1 MDRAVSGF
9 AARREKV
16 VSQSSMNKASPIHAA
31 ESAGKVETAAAF
43 GPLAGVKV
51 LDFSRVVAGPLCGL
65 YFADLGAEVIKIE
78 APGGDENRRWEPAL
92 AGTSAGFAYLNRGKR
107 GMTLNLKTEAG
118 QEVLRSLVANADV
131 VIDSYLPA
139 DADVLGMSHSKL
151 LAMNPEIIHVSVSA
165 YGAIGPMRNHP
176 GYDLL
181 LQAFTGIM
189 QMTGEADGPPNRA
202 GASVVDLS
210 TGMIAFGH
218 AMSALYARAVGR
230 ARGEHVQA
238 SLLQSGLA
246 LMSTHVANLAIG
258 GAEPKRQGSGLW
270 NLVPYQAFQA
280 ADGWV
285 LIGVTNDGAWQRFC
299 AALELD
305 ELGGDPAYATAR
317 GRIDNRNVIVSTIQ
331 ALVGTRTVADLVK
344 ILEPARVPVS
354 PINTLRDVLDHE
366 QVRAVNAMVPIAGL
380 EDSPVRVVGRP
391 VTFSSA
397 YEQPVRPPPEL
408 GQHNSEIL
416 GELGL
421 APEEVRELNAR
432 GAF

>member
-1 MDRAVSGF
+1 MSESFVNN
-9 AARREKV
+9 ARSTRGLE
-16 VSQSSMNKASPIHAA
+16 ASRPA
-31 ESAGKVETAAAF
+31 EVPHVF

-65 YFADLGAEVIKIE
+65 YFADLGAEVVKIE
-78 APGGDENRRWEPAL
+78 APGGDENRRWEPSL
-92 AGTSAGFAYLNRGKR
+92 SGTSAGFAYLNRGKR
-107 GMTLNLKTEAG
+107 GMTLNLKTQAG
-118 QEVLRSLVANADV
+118 QEVLRSLVASADV

-139 DADVLGMSHSKL
+139 DADVLGMSHAKL
-151 LAMNPEIIHVSVSA
+151 RAMNPELIHISISA
-165 YGAIGPMRNHP
+165 YGATGPMRNHP

-218 AMSALYARAVGR
+218 AMSALYARAMGR
-230 ARGEHVQA
+230 AGGEHVQA

-270 NLVPYQAFQA
+270 NLVPYQAFEA

-299 AALELD
+299 AALNLNEM
-305 ELGGDPAYATAR
+305 GDNPAYATAR
-317 GRIDNRNVIVSTIQ
+317 GRIENRTAIISTIQ
-331 ALVGTRTVADLVK
+331 ALVGTQTIADLMK
-344 ILEPARVPVS
+344 ALEPARVPVS
-354 PINTLRDVLDHE
+354 PINTLRDVLGHE
-366 QVRAVNAMVPIAGL
+366 QVQAVNAMVPIAGL
-380 EDSPVRVVGRP
+380 EGSPARVVGRP
-391 VTFSSA
+391 VNFASA
-397 YEQPVRPPPEL
+397 YEQPVRPAPEL

-416 GELGL
+416 QDLGFS
-421 APEEVRELNAR
+421 PEEVRELDAR
-432 GAF
+432 GAL